1 MNARKMWLVVL
12 ILMTLP
18 LSWTSGCH
26 KQVRPYAAYKAIA
39 VLENAEW
46 VFNTETEQW
55 HLVRATWKFKDGLT
69 PEDIVYQYKAGYLIT
84 PGRFEEILRELDE
97 K

>member
-1 MNARKMWLVVL
+1 MNARKTWLAVL
-12 ILMTLP
+12 IPTMLL
-18 LSWTSGCH
+18 LSWTSGCDNP
-26 KQVRPYAAYKAIA
+26 VRPYAAYKAVG

-46 VFNTETEQW
+46 VFNPDTEEW

-69 PEDIVYQYKAGYLIT
+69 PEDIVYQYKAGFLLT
-84 PGRFEEILRELDE
+84 PGRFEEVLRELDQ

>member
-1 MNARKMWLVVL
+1 VNGRRTWLAVL
-12 ILMTLP
+12 VLMLLP

-26 KQVRPYAAYKAIA
+26 NPRPYAAYKAVA

-46 VFNTETEQW
+46 VYHEDTEQW
-55 HLVRATWKFKDGLT
+55 HLVRATWKFKTDLT
-69 PEDIVYQYKAGYLIT
+69 PEDIQYQYREGYLIT
-84 PGRFEEILRELDE
+84 PGRFEQILRELD